1 MKARS
6 GMKFNPLKK
15 IRLLKKKNLQEPF
28 LSFQKI
34 LGFPPNDIELYKLAV
49 THRSAQIKSSDGQWI
64 NNERLEFL
72 GDAVLN
78 LVVADVL
85 YHNFEKEDEGFLTNA
100 RANIVKRESLN
111 KICRDIGLD
120 RLMEADEQLSLISNT
135 NILGNAMEA
144 FVGAVYLDV
153 GYEKCTEFVKKRM
166 LITKEWILSMAQENE
181 NFKSELLEW
190 CQQRYLSLDFVLLD
204 DTVDKNNQHTFT
216 SQVLINE
223 KPICTGTGSSKKES
237 HQQASYRVLKM
248 IDKHDD
254 FLKNL
259 G

>member
-1 MKARS
+1 
-6 GMKFNPLKK
+6 MKFNFLNKL
-15 IRLLKKKNLQEPF
+15 RLLKKNRQEPF

-34 LGFPPNDIELYKLAV
+34 LGFPPNDIKLYKLAV
-49 THRSAQIKSSDGQWI
+49 THRSAQIKSRNGQWI

-78 LVVADVL
+78 LIVADVL
-85 YHNFEKEDEGFLTNA
+85 YHNFEQEDEGFLTNA

-111 KICRDIGLD
+111 KICQEIGLD
-120 RLMEADEQLSLISNT
+120 RLVETDKQISLINNT

-144 FVGAVYLDV
+144 FIGAVYLDV
-153 GYEKCTEFVKKRM
+153 GYEKCAEFVKKRI
-166 LITKEWILSMAQENE
+166 LITKEWMRSMAQESE

-216 SQVLINE
+216 SQVLING
-223 KPICTGTGSSKKES
+223 KPICTGVGASKKES
-237 HQQASYRVLKM
+237 HQQASFQTLEM

-254 FLKNL
+254 FLKKFGVQNN
-259 G
+259 